1 MEKKPP
7 TFKRSMSLSKK
18 LNDDLVALTEALGVN
33 AHSYMLNEIAKS
45 VQRDSLSLQV
55 NTGAQNV
62 MSSLLEM
69 MTSQIVDDEKDITDK
84 TNLVDKETD

>member
-1 MEKKPP
+1 
-7 TFKRSMSLSKK
+7 MSLSKK